1 MFKFSAQN
9 SKPTEKKKNKLLIAL
24 LFTLTKKKSM
34 SAFFS
39 SLFRAAGRVYS
50 SRLVAA
56 ALPWPLKILQ
66 PIPPAAHLE
75 STPKSPTTRTVHPV
89 RARSAAAR
97 RSGIGKKEAPW
108 WFLRANLAAIRS
120 DLVRIRV
127 LAGSKWVLRADSF
140 AGSVERWDLGADS
153 AGFALQDLGFWR
165 QWW

>member
-9 SKPTEKKKNKLLIAL
+9 SKPTEKIKNKLLIAL

-75 STPKSPTTRTVHPV
+75 STPKPPTTRTVHPV
-89 RARSAAAR
+89 RAVRDQLLPGAQGS
-97 RSGIGKKEAPW
+97 GKKR
-108 WFLRANLAAIRS
+108 LLGGS
-120 DLVRIRV
+120 CGRISR
-127 LAGSKWVLRADSF
+127 RF
-140 AGSVERWDLGADS
+140 AQIW
-153 AGFALQDLGFWR
+153 
-165 QWW
+165 